1 MKSLVLKHDIAT
13 MYKVYLEKHKNE
25 MPNKMPVGKTLFY
38 DIANH
43 ITGGGK
49 HQEARSGIDYIKVNF
64 HKDNFVIVDKVIDVL
79 VPLSEMDHTLRE
91 KLYSHRSDTYTF
103 LNYCYA
109 VHIREALE
117 AFNET
122 VHLKSMMAS
131 SLVLTS
137 NSMSCFDILT
147 AWMSLPHSSTL

>member
-1 MKSLVLKHDIAT
+1 MCQEVIHYAVSFVYSNDNISRLAWEAKKRSPNKDVRWKDLKNVSAMKSLVLKHDIAT

-38 DIANH
+38 DIVNH

-79 VPLSEMDHTLRE
+79 VPLSLRWTIH
-91 KLYSHRSDTYTF
+91 YVRS
-103 LNYCYA
+103 CIVSA
-109 VHIREALE
+109 QIHI
-117 AFNET
+117 
-122 VHLKSMMAS
+122 
-131 SLVLTS
+131 
-137 NSMSCFDILT
+137 
-147 AWMSLPHSSTL
+147 PSSTTVMLSI